1 MIDGF
6 VIESA
11 RSLTVL
17 AADTRLA
24 DAVLAVHIL
33 AGVVALLAGLAAIA
47 TTKGGAKHNTAGS
60 GYVLSMAV
68 VVVTAVPLSVWIE
81 NWFLLAVAVFSGYLV
96 FSGARIV
103 SRRRSGLTAPAPR
116 DYLLHGTML
125 GAGAVMLAV
134 GGWGSAVGDPGL
146 APVLA
151 VFGTIGLALAVR
163 ELAGFRTAP
172 AERTPWFE
180 RHIAYMGGGYIAT
193 VTATVTV
200 NLTMVPP
207 LVRWLGPTAV
217 GVPLIFYGIRRYQP
231 VFGRSPA

>member
-1 MIDGF
+1 MIVDSLPGS
-6 VIESA
+6 V
-11 RSLTVL
+11 RSLPVFT
-17 AADTRLA
+17 ADSLLA
-24 DAVLAVHIL
+24 DGVLAVHIL

-47 TTKGGAKHNTAGS
+47 TTKGGAKHNRAGR
-60 GYVLSMAV
+60 GYVTAMAV
-68 VVVTAVPLSVWIE
+68 VVATAVPLSVWIE

-96 FSGARIV
+96 FAGARIV
-103 SRRRSGLTAPAPR
+103 ERRRSGLTAPTPR

-125 GAGAVMLAV
+125 AAGAVMIAV
-134 GGWGSAVGDPGL
+134 GGGQSAIGDPGL

-207 LVRWLGPTAV
+207 LVRWLGPTAI
-217 GVPLIFYGIRRYQP
+217 GVPLIFYGIRTYRP
-231 VFGRSPA
+231 VFGRAAA